1 MNKKIILLV
10 LISALVILVINL
22 SRNYGNKDSEVLS
35 LNLSKRVQVT
45 APIQFTASENVTAIE
60 FKVTG
65 DIVKVECVNKDFQTM
80 VTNLDGC
87 VMANFEGGTQSGTIG
102 KITFIQS
109 SSKKPVISGILGNK
123 NGDNAKDS
131 KIYIEY

>member
-65 DIVKVECVNKDFQTM
+65 DIVKVECVSKDFQTM